1 MIFHTKGKSC
11 YFADIHVSNAVSKY
25 FILRWRTDFMFFQNL
40 KLTFNTYQAFEM
52 SSSDEET
59 YTDYTSNDVSIDYNE
74 IKTYGEYV
82 SDDED
87 TGISDEMID
96 KMAFSF
102 INSKN
107 LPFMIVERQNR
118 SDLPRVVWN
127 RVLSILKE
135 NFNSDKY
142 LAALCNLMD
151 TNTKNVKDL
160 NRIIDCMKLFQRPL
174 ELTKYDKYR
183 YQKDVEIMPIENIK
197 LTSDDRDEYDM
208 SELDYMTMTCR
219 DMIVKR
225 VFESVSHTIIPDTR
239 NPCHLWG
246 CIPNAII
253 EVAIKS
259 DREMMYDAKYL
270 YKFVRF
276 IKFSA
281 TVHSSNYYEKYKHM
295 KIIMRDSKTWKMC
308 KYRIPTPYLFR
319 MERTL
324 KIIGFPSIAAK
335 YIREY
340 LERTWFKEEIR
351 WKYLF

>member
-1 MIFHTKGKSC
+1 
-11 YFADIHVSNAVSKY
+11 
-25 FILRWRTDFMFFQNL
+25 
-40 KLTFNTYQAFEM
+40 M

-59 YTDYTSNDVSIDYNE
+59 YTDYTSDNVSIDYNE
-74 IKTYGEYV
+74 IKTYGEHV

-107 LPFMIVERQNR
+107 LPFMMVERQNR

-160 NRIIDCMKLFQRPL
+160 NRIIDCMKLFQRPP
-174 ELTKYDKYR
+174 ELAKYDKYR
-183 YQKDVEIMPIENIK
+183 YLDDIEIIPLEKIK
-197 LTSDDRDEYDM
+197 LSTDNRDCYDM
-208 SELDYMTMTCR
+208 SELDYMKITCR
-219 DMIVKR
+219 DMAVKR
-225 VFESVSHTIIPDTR
+225 IFESVSYTVIPDMR

-246 CIPNAII
+246 HISSAITD
-253 EVAIKS
+253 VAIKS
-259 DREMMYDAKYL
+259 NRAMMSDESYL
-270 YKFVRF
+270 CKFVKF
-276 IKFSA
+276 IKFSVA
-281 TVHSSNYYEKYKHM
+281 VNSSNYYEKYGHM
-295 KIIMRDSKTWKMC
+295 KIIMRDNKTWKMC